1 MKSAGLRAGTY
12 AVRLRGTLWP
22 FIVTLLS
29 ALNGYLHCYKQNR
42 RKHDECTRREERIK
56 KSFK

>member
-29 ALNGYLHCYKQNR
+29 ALNGYLQAR
-42 RKHDECTRREERIK
+42 
-56 KSFK
+56 

>member
-29 ALNGYLHCYKQNR
+29 ALNGYLQGTSMSEK
-42 RKHDECTRREERIK
+42 TAA
-56 KSFK
+56 KSTGL

>member
-29 ALNGYLHCYKQNR
+29 ALNGYLHIPSDAMLR
-42 RKHDECTRREERIK
+42 LMEELEKRTLIAF
-56 KSFK
+56 S